1 MRNFVPNIGSMAYK
15 AIIAG
20 SSGLIGSNLL
30 NLLLTHPDFSEIIT
44 LVRKPSSITH
54 AKLSEV
60 VIDFNELTEYSS
72 QLTGNVVF
80 CCLGTTLK
88 QTPDLEDYRKID
100 HDYPVELAKTAFK
113 NNIAQYHFVSSMGA
127 NASSRT
133 FYTKLKGETEID
145 LKSLKINS
153 LHIYRPSLLDGDR
166 KENRLFEKIAIQLMR
181 MINPLLTGSMK
192 KYRSI
197 AVGKVA
203 SAMLNQSLKN
213 ITGRFTYTSD
223 QIEELA

>member
-30 NLLLTHPDFSEIIT
+30 NLLPHHPDFSEIIA
-44 LVRKPSSITH
+44 LVRKPSAITH
-54 AKLSEV
+54 PKLAEV
-60 VIDFNELTEYSS
+60 VIDFNELTEYSL
-72 QLTGNVVF
+72 QLTGGVLF
-80 CCLGTTLK
+80 CGLGTTLK
-88 QTPDLEDYRKID
+88 QTPHLKDYRKIE
-100 HDYPVELAKTAFK
+100 HDYPVELAKIAFK
-113 NNIAQYHFVSSMGA
+113 NNISQYHFVSAMGA

-133 FYTKLKGETEID
+133 FYTRLKGETEKD
-145 LKSLKINS
+145 FKSLKINS

-166 KENRLFEKIAIQLMR
+166 KENRLFEKIPIQFMR

-197 AVGKVA
+197 AAGKVA

-213 ITGRFTYTSD
+213 IRGQFTYTSD